1 LVEQRSPKPQV
12 AGSSPASPAIFF
24 SEAGGE
30 ATRAA
35 RSRRTE
41 RGHAMND
48 KIRWYKR
55 FVNFLRDVKSEI
67 KKVTWPSRNEVTS
80 TTIVVIA
87 ATIFFG
93 FYLFFMDVIFSWVI
107 SRIKSLFG

>member
-1 LVEQRSPKPQV
+1 
-12 AGSSPASPAIFF
+12 
-24 SEAGGE
+24 
-30 ATRAA
+30 
-35 RSRRTE
+35 
-41 RGHAMND
+41 MND

-55 FVNFLRDVKSEI
+55 LGNFLKDVRAEL

-80 TTIVVIA
+80 TTVVVIA

-107 SRIKSLFG
+107 GKIKGLFG